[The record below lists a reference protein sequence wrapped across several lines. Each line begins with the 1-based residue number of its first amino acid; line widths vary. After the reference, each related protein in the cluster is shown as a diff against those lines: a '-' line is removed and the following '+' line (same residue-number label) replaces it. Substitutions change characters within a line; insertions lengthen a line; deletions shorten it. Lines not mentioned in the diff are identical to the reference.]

1 MFNLCP
7 VSCGYENNW
16 KSFRFLF
23 FNVMQLQLA
32 WGLPLLDFKLS
43 TVIPPEDHRE
53 LCTKARSLD
62 LTKHPVGFQPE
73 KF

>member
-1 MFNLCP
+1 
-7 VSCGYENNW
+7 
-16 KSFRFLF
+16 
-23 FNVMQLQLA
+23 MQLQLA

-53 LCTKARSLD
+53 PCTKARSLD
-62 LTKHPVGFQPE
+62 LNKHPVGFQPE